1 MIQYKIDTKK
11 FSELKGLIEIPKFQ
25 RGLVW
30 DPEKKKEFIKT
41 LKEGLP
47 IGILLLSRKDDKYL
61 IIDGL
66 QRFTTMLDY
75 DRNYFK
81 YIDREEI
88 TDTDLYSIIISSETS
103 RDIYDGYTDF
113 AKCDN
118 QSQMTEIIVQGFQ
131 NKQNKDLNELST
143 EVTENLCKYIAM
155 FDIRDFIAIQRC
167 VYKLLERIES
177 NAQIIDV
184 EIPLIIFNGKEEK
197 LADIFQKLNQ
207 EGVRLTKYDVFA
219 ATWINHIVTVK
230 DDVPFINLITAK
242 YDSAEEESGLE
253 ISNYDPDEMKKSGE
267 LTVFEYAFA
276 LGKALMNKCNKLFKK
291 VDEKKVDSIGFV
303 ILAEILGLTYQNMGD
318 LAKRISEYDKIDYKK
333 LKDEIINAAVTVE
346 KALDKYIIAPSKN
359 ASLACHSE
367 LQLASYIIVIFKLKH
382 SISKE
387 EGLKTNTGK
396 LQELRDVKTYLYR
409 HYLYD
414 ILRDYWAGAGD
425 TKLEDIIRDPLT
437 CRYTRDVDRDSFE
450 QVMLNWLE
458 ESNQKHMQNSVPAQY
473 KLFWNYYLRES
484 NYDISKGKF
493 DIEHCVPQKVLKNYF
508 IAKDIE
514 VPVSSVCNLCYI
526 DMSDNRGKGEKTYY
540 KKQDEY
546 SGAFQLNEAELDK
559 LLYPSRND
567 LEFVNSTETLTKE
580 RYMKFLDD
588 RKSIIARR
596 MMDVMYK

>member
-184 EIPLIIFNGKEEK
+184 EIPLIIFNGKEE
-197 LADIFQKLNQ
+197 
-207 EGVRLTKYDVFA
+207 
-219 ATWINHIVTVK
+219 
-230 DDVPFINLITAK
+230 
-242 YDSAEEESGLE
+242 
-253 ISNYDPDEMKKSGE
+253 
-267 LTVFEYAFA
+267 
-276 LGKALMNKCNKLFKK
+276 
-291 VDEKKVDSIGFV
+291 
-303 ILAEILGLTYQNMGD
+303 
-318 LAKRISEYDKIDYKK
+318 
-333 LKDEIINAAVTVE
+333 
-346 KALDKYIIAPSKN
+346 
-359 ASLACHSE
+359 
-367 LQLASYIIVIFKLKH
+367 
-382 SISKE
+382 
-387 EGLKTNTGK
+387 
-396 LQELRDVKTYLYR
+396 
-409 HYLYD
+409 
-414 ILRDYWAGAGD
+414 
-425 TKLEDIIRDPLT
+425 
-437 CRYTRDVDRDSFE
+437 
-450 QVMLNWLE
+450 
-458 ESNQKHMQNSVPAQY
+458 
-473 KLFWNYYLRES
+473 
-484 NYDISKGKF
+484 
-493 DIEHCVPQKVLKNYF
+493 
-508 IAKDIE
+508 
-514 VPVSSVCNLCYI
+514 
-526 DMSDNRGKGEKTYY
+526 
-540 KKQDEY
+540 
-546 SGAFQLNEAELDK
+546 
-559 LLYPSRND
+559 
-567 LEFVNSTETLTKE
+567 
-580 RYMKFLDD
+580 
-588 RKSIIARR
+588 
-596 MMDVMYK
+596 